1 MVHASLFLLMRWLHI
16 GSAALIIGGL
26 ALIVLSASPIR
37 ALTRN
42 DQLDAVI
49 KRIEARYRWVLAAAV
64 LGLVISGIYQW
75 VVFGQAYQDLGTAV
89 LIVLSVKILLAT
101 AFFALLWAFQV
112 DSMVGDQARAWRWMN
127 LTLAVLVL
135 MLAGAVRYLRLG
147 GA

>member
-1 MVHASLFLLMRWLHI
+1 MIHAFIFLLMRWMHI
-16 GSAALIIGGL
+16 GSASLIIGGL

-37 ALTRN
+37 ALTGSE
-42 DQLDAVI
+42 QLDSVI
-49 KRIEARYRWVLAAAV
+49 KRVETRYRRVLAAAM

-75 VVFGQAYQDLGTAV
+75 MIFGQAYQELGTMV
-89 LIVLSVKILLAT
+89 LILLSVKILLAVL
-101 AFFALLWAFQV
+101 FFALMWAFQV

-147 GA
+147 S